1 MNENTGVYLSLDEMM
16 QLEQSCREL
25 SLLPKQPIRS
35 FLHGSRASKVR
46 GRGVSFEEIRQY
58 TQGDDVRT
66 IDWNV
71 TARLQKPYVR
81 VYTEERER
89 PIVMMIDQ
97 RQDMFFGSTLM
108 MKSVAAASI
117 AAHISWMTN
126 RAKDR
131 VGAVIFNDE
140 KFDLVPPRNSR
151 QHMAQMFNV
160 LEQYNHSL
168 SAQNAVHSNLKML
181 DEALM
186 QVRAMVG
193 HDALVILISDFA
205 GMGDDSYRLIEE
217 LRARNDVIAVP
228 VYDAMVDN
236 RPDTGELTATHNDQM
251 ARFDLGNR
259 RINEPLFKA
268 MRERVINMKNRVNRL
283 GVPAFSINTNR
294 SITDQLREAFGFGGV
309 QGGLGND

>member
-1 MNENTGVYLSLDEMM
+1 MNEHKGVYLSLDEMM

-89 PIVMMIDQ
+89 PIVLMIDQ

-117 AAHISWMTN
+117 AAHIGWMTN

-131 VGAVIFNDE
+131 VGAVVFNDE
-140 KFDLVPPRNSR
+140 KFDLIPPRNSR
-151 QHMAQMFNV
+151 QHIAQLFSV
-160 LEQYNHSL
+160 VESYNTSL
-168 SAQNAVHSNLKML
+168 SSKKPPHSNLKML

-186 QVRAMVG
+186 QVRTMVG
-193 HDALVILISDFA
+193 HDALVVLISDFA

-217 LRARNDVIAVP
+217 LRAKNDVIAVP
-228 VYDAMVDN
+228 VYDAMLDS
-236 RPDTGELTATHNDQM
+236 RPDYGELTVTHNDQM

-268 MRERVINMKNRVNRL
+268 MRERVVNMKNRVNRL

-294 SITDQLREAFGFGGV
+294 SVTDQLREAFGFGAV

>member
-1 MNENTGVYLSLDEMM
+1 MNEHKGVYLSLDEMM

-89 PIVMMIDQ
+89 PIILMIDQ

-117 AAHISWMTN
+117 AAHLGWMTN

-131 VGAVIFNDE
+131 VGAVVFNDE
-140 KFDLVPPRNSR
+140 KFDLIPPRNSR
-151 QHMAQMFNV
+151 QHIAQLFNV
-160 LEQYNHSL
+160 IESYNTAL
-168 SAQNAVHSNLKML
+168 SAKDAAYTNLKIL

-186 QVRAMVG
+186 QVRTMVG
-193 HDALVILISDFA
+193 HDALIILISDFA

-217 LRARNDVIAVP
+217 LRAKNDVIAVP
-228 VYDAMVDN
+228 VYDAMLDN
-236 RPDTGELTATHNDQM
+236 RPDHGELTVMHNDQM

-259 RINEPLFKA
+259 RINEPLFNA